1 VIAETSVRN
10 DIQPLSRLLI
20 VALAAAVAV
29 LAGCSAGSGSFHVV
43 DATLSTSRHQ
53 HTASAMGEGPAI
65 NDSFESAELVRLS
78 PSLQAVVTGRIEQ
91 RNDIDIFN
99 LGPVLAGDRVI
110 VDVTAE
116 DGLQASVAL
125 FDHEHNAILVNDAQ
139 NAYRGRRE
147 PYLDVVVQED
157 LSACFVAVAT
167 PIHGREGSY
176 ELDFEIIEGDEM
188 RAPTPQVVYLNF
200 AGGEL
205 ITVAGRTLANI
216 PEFRA
221 ESLSVDYSGT
231 TDDLINTIIDSS
243 RIDFA
248 GIDVEIRTSITD
260 PQPATPFSIIH
271 FGAYDEALL
280 GVADGVDEFNENPA
294 QQAII
299 FTDTFKAFLPL
310 NPTPEQIGQAIANVT
325 SHEIGHLL
333 GLVHTQDPYGVMDI
347 TASLRQMLSDQ
358 AFERSPIEPGVFP
371 IGFQDATMTLVST
384 VGGDIEFARTFAEI
398 RRQLRIEEKVAS
410 PADASR
416 LRLTQPFVKCFCDKC
431 VGR

>member
-1 VIAETSVRN
+1 
-10 DIQPLSRLLI
+10 
-20 VALAAAVAV
+20 
-29 LAGCSAGSGSFHVV
+29 
-43 DATLSTSRHQ
+43 
-53 HTASAMGEGPAI
+53 
-65 NDSFESAELVRLS
+65 
-78 PSLQAVVTGRIEQ
+78 
-91 RNDIDIFN
+91 
-99 LGPVLAGDRVI
+99 
-110 VDVTAE
+110 
-116 DGLQASVAL
+116 
-125 FDHEHNAILVNDAQ
+125 
-139 NAYRGRRE
+139 
-147 PYLDVVVQED
+147 
-157 LSACFVAVAT
+157 
-167 PIHGREGSY
+167 
-176 ELDFEIIEGDEM
+176 
-188 RAPTPQVVYLNF
+188 
-200 AGGEL
+200 
-205 ITVAGRTLANI
+205 
-216 PEFRA
+216 
-221 ESLSVDYSGT
+221 
-231 TDDLINTIIDSS
+231 LINTIIDSS